1 MGVAVVGEDADGLL
15 AGAVR
20 AGGQELVD
28 VGAAEAL
35 VWAGGAV
42 PELDDALRAAPQVR
56 WVQLPLAGVEP
67 YADLIAARAD
77 LTWTCAK
84 GIYADSVAEHALAL
98 TLALRRG
105 LGEHARAGRWTT
117 DVQVVPL
124 LGSGEVV
131 ALLGG
136 GGIAKRLA
144 ELLAPFGLHVRV
156 VRRSAAPFPA
166 PHDEAFRTEQ
176 LADALRGASLL
187 VVVLPDTPQTRG
199 MVGAEELALLA
210 PGAVVVNIGR
220 GTSLDTDA
228 LVAALRSGHLRGAG
242 LDVTEPEPLPDG
254 HPLYDLPGVI
264 VTAHTSNPGPWR
276 RAQLARLVADNV
288 RRWGEGRPLRAQV
301 DPSAGY

>member
-1 MGVAVVGEDADGLL
+1 MLGEDTDGLL

-20 AGGQELVD
+20 AGGGRL
-28 VGAAEAL
+28 GAAGEAEAV
-35 VWAGGAV
+35 VWAGGPV
-42 PELDDALRAAPQVR
+42 DELAQALRSADGVR

-67 YADLIAARAD
+67 YADLIGQHTE

-105 LGEHARAGRWTT
+105 LGEHARAAAWTT
-117 DVQVVPL
+117 GVQVVPL

-136 GGIAKRLA
+136 GGIAERLA

-156 VRRSAAPFPA
+156 VRRSQAPFPA
-166 PHDEAFRTEQ
+166 PHDEAFTPDR
-176 LADALRGASLL
+176 LAEALRGATLL

-199 MVGAEELALLA
+199 MVGAAELALLA

-220 GTSLDTDA
+220 GPSIDTDA
-228 LVAALRSGHLRGAG
+228 LVAALESGHLRGAG

-254 HPLYDLPGVI
+254 HPLYGMPNVI
-264 VTAHTSNPGPWR
+264 VTAHTSNPTPWR
-276 RAQLARLVADNV
+276 RAQLARLVEDNV
-288 RRWGEGRPLRAQV
+288 RRWAAGGPLRAQV